1 MPKALYHVGMSFPLF
16 PLSVDRDGPQ
26 TLAAQIHGAIRA
38 AILDGRLAP
47 GDRLPS
53 WRDLAARL
61 GVARGTVKAAYE
73 RLVDEQLAAGM
84 GAAGTRV
91 SGWVP
96 SAAVSPPGPAALP
109 VAAGPLDQGGAP
121 LSFQMG
127 VPAQDA
133 FPRTVW
139 SRLLAR
145 AARDAA
151 LAPAGYP
158 DPRGDPV
165 LRREIA
171 ASLAIARGVR
181 CAPDQVLITAGYAG
195 ALGLAVHALRLW
207 GGTAWMEDPG
217 FPQTRQ
223 ALELAGMNVVAVPVD
238 GEGLRVADGARLAPD
253 AALVVVTPGQ
263 QAPLGMTMS
272 LDRRLAL
279 LDWAR
284 RRGAWVLEDDYLSEL
299 QVKGRAAPALASLDG
314 GLGGG
319 HDGGSPAG
327 AGRVLHAGTFSKTI
341 SPALRLGFLVVPPDL
356 AASFA
361 EVAARLAPAPAA
373 PVQRAVAAF
382 MADGHYL
389 RHVRRMKRL
398 YAARRQALVDA
409 LTPLA
414 AAGGMRIAATAGL
427 SLVVHLP
434 AGADDVALARR
445 ARLAGL
451 APAPLSPWYRRE
463 EGVAGF
469 LLGVTNAD
477 ERHLAA
483 ECRRLVTLVAGG

>member
-1 MPKALYHVGMSFPLF
+1 MSFPLF
-16 PLSVDRDGPQ
+16 PLSVDRDGSQ

-38 AILDGRLAP
+38 AILDGRLTA

-73 RLVDEQLAAGM
+73 RLIDEQLAVGM

-91 SGWVP
+91 SGWSP
-96 SAAVSPPGPAALP
+96 SPAVSSAGP
-109 VAAGPLDQGGAP
+109 VATPAPIGPPDQGPPP
-121 LSFQMG
+121 LAFQMG

-133 FPRTVW
+133 FPRTLW

-151 LAPAGYP
+151 LVPAGYP

-171 ASLAIARGVR
+171 ASLAIARGMR
-181 CAPDQVLITAGYAG
+181 CSPDQVLITAGYAG
-195 ALGLAVHALRLW
+195 ALGLTVHALRLW

-223 ALELAGMNVVAVPVD
+223 ALELAGMTITAVPVD
-238 GEGLRVADGARLAPD
+238 GDGLRVTDGMRLAPD
-253 AALVVVTPGQ
+253 ADLAVVTPGQ

-272 LDRRLAL
+272 LERRLAL

-284 RRGAWVLEDDYLSEL
+284 RRGAWILEDDYLSEL

-314 GLGGG
+314 TSL
-319 HDGGSPAG
+319 DG

-356 AASFA
+356 AAPFA

-398 YAARRQALVDA
+398 YAARRQALVDTLA
-409 LTPLA
+409 PLA

-427 SLVVHLP
+427 SLVVRLP
-434 AGADDVALARR
+434 DGADDIALARR
-445 ARLAGL
+445 ARLVGL
-451 APAPLSPWYRRE
+451 APTPLSPWYRRG
-463 EGVAGF
+463 EGAAGL
-469 LLGVTNAD
+469 LLGVANAD

-483 ECRRLVTLVAGG
+483 ECQRLVILGAGA